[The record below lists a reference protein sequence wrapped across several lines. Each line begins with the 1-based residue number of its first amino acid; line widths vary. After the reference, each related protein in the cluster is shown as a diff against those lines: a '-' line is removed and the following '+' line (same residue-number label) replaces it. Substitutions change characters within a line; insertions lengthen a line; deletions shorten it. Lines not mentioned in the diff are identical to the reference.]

1 MKKYQ
6 VGGELVHF
14 CPKCQLELGHT
25 VLAMVSGQPARVR
38 CNTCKSERNFRARK
52 LFESSSKAS
61 TIPRSRQ
68 VNDVSQLYQNKIKE
82 SLMKSPKTY
91 SIHLEVSVGDLIQH
105 PKFGRG
111 VVLKTIPPDRM
122 EIVFSEGIKV
132 LAGKC

>member
-1 MKKYQ
+1 
-6 VGGELVHF
+6 
-14 CPKCQLELGHT
+14 
-25 VLAMVSGQPARVR
+25 
-38 CNTCKSERNFRARK
+38 
-52 LFESSSKAS
+52 
-61 TIPRSRQ
+61 
-68 VNDVSQLYQNKIKE
+68 
-82 SLMKSPKTY
+82 MKSPKTY